1 MKAKLLVLAIGLL
14 PVLAYGA
21 GNDNWMYNL
30 EREKE
35 RQAAEAQTPVRN
47 CRDRS
52 QSLVDPDS
60 ELGRRIKFCK

>member
-1 MKAKLLVLAIGLL
+1 MAQATIIGCITSKTINLLTSPLMIGR
-14 PVLAYGA
+14 
-21 GNDNWMYNL
+21 